1 MAEYKHRKLANSIE
15 IKQSMQQRMQF
26 MEDMERMTA
35 DLKQLGFD
43 TETPDRMFS
52 NLDECK
58 QALPVFLKWIELM
71 ESTDTTEMLVRYVT
85 VPWAKKVA
93 VQPLIARLKKE
104 RNTKNE
110 SLKWAIGNALNLT
123 ADKSNREEL
132 LKIVQDIVY
141 GGARQMIILR
151 LGTMKVRDS
160 EDVLIPLLEQED
172 VRGHTIAALGYIGS
186 LILTIRIIGS
196 KNKPGM
202 RLCGLIKRITK
213 KVVRLR
219 SQELNVYRTVIASRR
234 DEHPARV

>member
-26 MEDMERMTA
+26 MEDMERMIA

-186 LILTIRIIGS
+186 LKAKPYIEKYLNDPNKWFQKQARNAIMRIDKANNEKGGAA
-196 KNKPGM
+196 KVT
-202 RLCGLIKRITK
+202 RIKCI
-213 KVVRLR
+213 
-219 SQELNVYRTVIASRR
+219 
-234 DEHPARV
+234 